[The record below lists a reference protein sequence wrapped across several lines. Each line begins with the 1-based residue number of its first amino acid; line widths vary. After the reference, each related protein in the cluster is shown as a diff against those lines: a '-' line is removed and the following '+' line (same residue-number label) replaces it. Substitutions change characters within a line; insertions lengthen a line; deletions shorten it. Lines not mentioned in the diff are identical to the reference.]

1 MASQEYQ
8 NIIKGLQPV
17 EWNRNHPAADGE
29 WITKNL
35 LQPTHKKDEQLAK
48 GLDNTI
54 DRMSTFESKITTLT
68 NTVSG
73 AVQTVDAMASTV
85 NQHTTDIDTLK
96 VEKQD
101 KIFVDDT
108 TISGTGTSADP
119 YTVIGGGGGSK
130 NVYVPNVENGQLNY
144 NLSATSAAEATLGPW
159 DIKGDKG
166 DQGDKGDDGN
176 PGKSPELSANNNNIY
191 WRYSDATSGWTDLGN
206 FKGAQG
212 EQGPKGDKGDTGAQG
227 EQGPKGDKGDT
238 GAQGETGPQGPKGE
252 TGAQGEQ
259 GPKGETGPQ
268 GPQGEPGVG
277 LSAESH
283 ESSEAR
289 HTTVS
294 IWEKGAAT
302 FDTEFNLPWGQDGYD
317 PLITLT
323 PIAASTDPDAEHK
336 NGGTEVTITYGYN
349 GSQTAT
355 YSAWNG
361 NDGSVAGAPDIEG
374 NNGINASYNGSKY
387 FVGISGDVYIPSFSA
402 GSANKAGY
410 SELAESATY
419 AEKFKVDNTDYTF
432 SNLYSEVDTLSN
444 ASGRWDAHSALS
456 ATKLDKSVWDTA
468 SGNFVTSAFEFEP
481 DTQYAFTDHG
491 WDEITGGGGG
501 STYTA
506 GEGISINNDVISFS
520 GAQIDT
526 SYTSTLPK
534 LEGNGTIESPLSMS
548 GFSNAIETTFNG
560 LSTAITNL
568 ADEIQALGGTIT
580 LKGEGTCSE
589 INNLMQSA
597 SIGDAYI
604 ATNSDQVWGKTVN
617 KGDLVV
623 KNTSTVSVLTTAP
636 DLSIYTKLTQRTI
649 VEPGLGATIAH
660 SVDSDGANVYTVNVI
675 PGGEGTTSAYNV
687 NSLDTRFEF
696 NKSIDSQ
703 SGVINYSLSADL
715 PKLINV
721 TSMQGITPEAN
732 SYYFV
737 IE

>member
-85 NQHTTDIDTLK
+85 NEHTTEIETLDS
-96 VEKQD
+96 EKQD

-108 TISGTGTSADP
+108 TISGTGTSDDP

-166 DQGDKGDDGN
+166 DDGN
-176 PGKSPELSANNNNIY
+176 PGKSPELSANNANIY

-212 EQGPKGDKGDTGAQG
+212 EQGPKGDKGDTGA
-227 EQGPKGDKGDT
+227 K
-238 GAQGETGPQGPKGE
+238 GETGPQGPQGE

-259 GPKGETGPQ
+259 GPKGETGQQ

-336 NGGTEVTITYGYN
+336 NGGTKVTIVYGYN

-361 NDGSVAGAPDIEG
+361 NDGSMAGAPDIEG
-374 NNGINASYNGSKY
+374 DNGVSASFNGSKY
-387 FVGISGDVYIPSFSA
+387 FVGFSGGVYVPSLSA
-402 GSANKAGY
+402 GSADKAGY
-410 SELAESATY
+410 SELAGSASY

-432 SNLYSEVDTLSN
+432 SDLYSEVNTLSS

-456 ATKLDKSVWDTA
+456 ATKLDKSIWDGN
-468 SGNFVTSAFEFEP
+468 SGKFVTSAATDFQ
-481 DTQYAFTDHG
+481 TNGQYGIIKDNNGIHWGEIQGSGGTDYDIIG
-491 WDEITGGGGG
+491 NN
-501 STYTA
+501 
-506 GEGISINNDVISFS
+506 GISAKKDTTNNRYEVGLSAKFLQTVS
-520 GAQIDT
+520 ADT
-526 SYTSTLPK
+526 NTLS
-534 LEGNGTIESPLSMS
+534 GNGTSGSPL
-548 GFSNAIETTFNG
+548 GIDSNNLYELDTAGSYLSSQTVGQKTLISTTPALDNAVQKVIDEADTWDTV
-560 LSTAITNL
+560 SAKSVVTINKATN
-568 ADEIQALGGTIT
+568 EI
-580 LKGEGTCSE
+580 K
-589 INNLMQSA
+589 INNNANSA
-597 SIGDAYI
+597 ISAAIYD
-604 ATNSDQVWGKTVN
+604 VC
-617 KGDLVV
+617 
-623 KNTSTVSVLTTAP
+623 NTSEPTLIP
-636 DLSIYTKLTQRTI
+636 QRLI
-649 VEPGLGATIAH
+649 VGTSSGDFVT
-660 SVDSDGANVYTVNVI
+660 YVN
-675 PGGEGTTSAYNV
+675 GGKCNGQGT
-687 NSLDTRFEF
+687 LFFWLE
-696 NKSIDSQ
+696 
-703 SGVINYSLSADL
+703 
-715 PKLINV
+715 
-721 TSMQGITPEAN
+721 SMQPWVPVN
-732 SYYFV
+732 N
-737 IE
+737 